1 MDAAE
6 ELLNAVLLEEPDNAE
21 VLFYMGLIHEHRG
34 SLRQALVSFRRV
46 LEIDP
51 QNADARRRVADLGP
65 QEP

>member
-21 VLFYMGLIHEHRG
+21 VLFYVGLIHEHRG
-34 SLRQALVSFRRV
+34 ALRQALVSFRRV
-46 LEIDP
+46 LELDQ
-51 QNADARRRVADLGP
+51 QNADAQRRVAELGP